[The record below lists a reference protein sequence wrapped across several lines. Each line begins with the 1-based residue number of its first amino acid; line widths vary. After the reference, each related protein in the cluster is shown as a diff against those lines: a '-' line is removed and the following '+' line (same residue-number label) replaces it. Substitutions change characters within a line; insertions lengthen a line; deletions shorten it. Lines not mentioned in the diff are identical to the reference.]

1 MAVLPDY
8 VTGTITLAN
17 GSTTVTGTG
26 TMFATAAF
34 RAGDTLQI
42 QNLTA
47 IIASVD
53 SNTSLTL
60 TEPWTGTSLTN
71 APYRARYLPDGV
83 RVTAQTTT
91 LIELLGNGVLSNIA
105 GIPVEDGNLLIGN
118 TAGQYETISKDEL
131 GVQDPNG
138 SLGKLAALTLEANK
152 AITTDGSGNAQQ
164 SDIGT
169 LGRAL
174 LALATGNSS
183 QYVRA
188 DGTLQTLNKAAV
200 GLGNVDNTSDASK
213 PISTATQ
220 TALNAKANSSYP
232 TLSGVVT
239 ISVPSSEW
247 MAVNASN
254 PRQNTAAG
262 TFNHAP
268 VLLSRVGTGQLF
280 ASFKGME
287 AVGVNMQ
294 AVIDVVSGST
304 GASFSFTHIGNANVP
319 GAFTAGS
326 KSFLLDHPNDPYN
339 KDLVFM
345 STEAPKAGVEFWGTV
360 RLVDG
365 VAEVDLDSAS
375 NLSPGTFVALT
386 QNAIPLKP
394 NNLDGETEVRAGRVV
409 DGKFSIFAVNNPACN
424 DEVSWHVKAERAD
437 PFIKTH
443 EFCDP
448 VTGLLIP
455 EHEKEDA

>member
-1 MAVLPDY
+1 MCGL
-8 VTGTITLAN
+8 TGHCK
-17 GSTTVTGTG
+17 
-26 TMFATAAF
+26 
-34 RAGDTLQI
+34 R
-42 QNLTA
+42 
-47 IIASVD
+47 
-53 SNTSLTL
+53 
-60 TEPWTGTSLTN
+60 
-71 APYRARYLPDGV
+71 
-83 RVTAQTTT
+83 
-91 LIELLGNGVLSNIA
+91 
-105 GIPVEDGNLLIGN
+105 
-118 TAGQYETISKDEL
+118 
-131 GVQDPNG
+131 
-138 SLGKLAALTLEANK
+138 
-152 AITTDGSGNAQQ
+152 
-164 SDIGT
+164 
-169 LGRAL
+169 
-174 LALATGNSS
+174 
-183 QYVRA
+183 
-188 DGTLQTLNKAAV
+188 NKAAV

-232 TLSGVVT
+232 ALNGVVT

-280 ASFKGME
+280 AAFKGME

-294 AVIDVVSGST
+294 AVIDVVSGSQSS
-304 GASFSFTHIGNANVP
+304 SFSFTHLGGMNVP
-319 GAFTAGS
+319 GVFTAGS
-326 KSFLLDHPNDPYN
+326 KSFLIDHPNDPYN

-365 VAEVDLDSAS
+365 VAEVDIDAAS

-386 QNAIPLKP
+386 QNAIPMRP
-394 NNLDGETEVRAGRVV
+394 NNLDGETDVRAGRIV
-409 DGKFSIFAVNNPACN
+409 DGKFSIFAVNNPACT

-448 VTGLLIP
+448 MTGLLIP
-455 EHEKEDA
+455 EREKEDA